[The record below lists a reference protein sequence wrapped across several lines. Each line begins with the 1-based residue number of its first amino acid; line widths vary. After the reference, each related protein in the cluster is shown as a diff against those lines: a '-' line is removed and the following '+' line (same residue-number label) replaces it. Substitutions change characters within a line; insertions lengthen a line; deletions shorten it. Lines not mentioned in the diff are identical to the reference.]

1 MTGRLQEKNGR
12 YYMIL
17 NIRDDKGNYK
27 QKWFKTGL
35 PVKNN
40 RRKAEVMLRNKI
52 NEYSNI
58 QIETAA
64 ISNVSEFLNGWLT
77 IKRLNV
83 QPPTIEIYKII
94 INSGYRINS

>member
-1 MTGRLQEKNGR
+1 
-12 YYMIL
+12 MIL